1 VTRWTTRPGYLTGL
15 QATLTTGTPTSDPPD
30 GVVRWLAKLRLLVG
44 VPFFYLV
51 PDARM
56 LPPESL
62 RFFQVDENWVAA
74 LLDGA
79 LSIGRST
86 RGDAAREGARA
97 ALAAGAAKS
106 LSPTLRATAR
116 ARAAQANAWIQASI
130 AAREAA
136 GTITPEQVQAA
147 GEEADEVEEEAELLA
162 EAPVSGF
169 VLRSAVVSGW
179 PGMEVRAYQDAAMT
193 TPADIV
199 RLERLADDIVFGLF
213 GQPAA
218 VVQFS
223 EPSETLHFG
232 FEAPE
237 SEGDPYVK
245 ILKYVDAQ
253 GHAAGSEMTNVTVD
267 APFRGTGRRVVDVA
281 TLQATLRQAL
291 VANGGMAEGAGWTAA
306 EFALEMVQGVEEVN
320 YTVETTG

>member
-1 VTRWTTRPGYLTGL
+1 MTRWTTQPEYLAGL
-15 QATLTTGTPTSDPPD
+15 HAALTTGTPSSDPPD

-62 RFFQVDENWVAA
+62 RFFQVDENWLAA

-86 RGDAAREGARA
+86 SGDAEREGARVTQAVA
-97 ALAAGAAKS
+97 A
-106 LSPTLRATAR
+106 
-116 ARAAQANAWIQASI
+116 ARAASTTVRAEARAKAAQAKAWIQASV
-130 AAREAA
+130 AAAEAA
-136 GTITPEQVQAA
+136 GTVTPE
-147 GEEADEVEEEAELLA
+147 EVAEAEA
-162 EAPVSGF
+162 EAAVVAAELEPLTEVPVSGF
-169 VLRSAVVSGW
+169 ILRSAVVSGW
-179 PGMEVRAYQDAAMT
+179 PAMEVRAYQDAAMT
-193 TPADIV
+193 RTADII
-199 RLERLADDIVFGLF
+199 RLERVANDVIFALF

-237 SEGDPYVK
+237 NEGDPYVK
-245 ILKYVDAQ
+245 ILKYVNAD
-253 GHAAGSEMTNVTVD
+253 GHAPGSEMSATLD
-267 APFRGTGRRVVDVA
+267 AVFRSGGRSVVDVA
-281 TLQATLRQAL
+281 AFQQTLQQTLEAD
-291 VANGGMAEGAGWTAA
+291 GGMTDGSAWTAA

-320 YTVETTG
+320 FTVETGG